1 MGKLEVAGKSENPMT
16 NRGSRRRVLRPY
28 PGASGNGWP

>member
-1 MGKLEVAGKSENPMT
+1 MGRPEVAEKSENSMT

-28 PGASGNGWP
+28 PGASGGGWL